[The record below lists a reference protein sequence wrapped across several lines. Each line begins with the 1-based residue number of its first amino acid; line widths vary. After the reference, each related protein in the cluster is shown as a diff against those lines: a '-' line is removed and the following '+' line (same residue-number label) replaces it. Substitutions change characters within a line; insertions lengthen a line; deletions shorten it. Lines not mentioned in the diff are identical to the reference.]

1 MDTQKYC
8 IVSIEYTGLRVGLGG
23 TTEIKEFNNYLIT
36 TDSQSKSL
44 NKTID
49 RLKNNIKL
57 SSRDIKV
64 LTYHTKRNMK
74 YVK

>member
-8 IVSIEYTGLRVGLGG
+8 IVKIEYTGITGIR
-23 TTEIKEFNNYLIT
+23 EFDNYLIT

-64 LTYHTKRNMK
+64 LTYHTRRNMK
-74 YVK
+74 HLEAIQTD